1 MESSQVREE
10 PFPAPS
16 RQATGLIGG
25 VETEAA
31 CVLFE
36 DKIMVT
42 LSQGGRLAQWVRIYA
57 FEAVDHQRRTDV
69 SQIQVPLSAPSPAAA
84 DMALPNN
91 SLLPLTHLTPRT
103 LLGGGGDER
112 ESSGQLYA
120 VQIASHL
127 ARRNPEEQR
136 TLLVGLG
143 IAKTKPDRES
153 FFDLI
158 ELVQKVL

>member
-1 MESSQVREE
+1 
-10 PFPAPS
+10 
-16 RQATGLIGG
+16 
-25 VETEAA
+25 
-31 CVLFE
+31 
-36 DKIMVT
+36 
-42 LSQGGRLAQWVRIYA
+42 
-57 FEAVDHQRRTDV
+57 
-69 SQIQVPLSAPSPAAA
+69 
-84 DMALPNN
+84 MALPNN

-143 IAKTKPDRES
+143 IAKPKPDRES

>member
-42 LSQGGRLAQWVRIYA
+42 LSQGGRLAQW
-57 FEAVDHQRRTDV
+57 
-69 SQIQVPLSAPSPAAA
+69 IQVPLSAPSPAAA